1 MAGQLKEIR
10 DLPSANDITT
20 GGGDFL
26 HIKQGDVD
34 RKIRVQDL
42 FKFHTTN
49 YNNPHGV
56 TKTQVG
62 LDQVTNDAQ
71 LKRDSNL
78 ADLPDKPLSRNNL
91 GVYSKAEVDSGISS
105 HSNRSD
111 NPHSVNKTQVGLGN
125 VVNSL
130 QVQTYLNLADVP
142 DKGVARNNLDV
153 YSRGDTQYLINLHA
167 NRFDNPHG
175 VSKAQIGLSEVANLS
190 YSGDYNNSSHSLY
203 ATIGAVNSV
212 YNILTSQYVRAA
224 RGMIIM
230 WHGDPSAIPAG
241 WALCNGANG
250 TPNLLDRFIVG
261 AGSSYGWGWTG
272 GAATVSHGHGGAV
285 QGTALTESQIPPHR
299 HYYTDDDNWSTAA
312 GNFGVSKV
320 ADLRGGGSDGG
331 GSQWAALT
339 STVGGGKPHY
349 HGLNI
354 DGATL
359 ENRPPYYAL
368 FYIMKL

>member
-71 LKRDSNL
+71 LKRASNL
-78 ADLPDKPLSRNNL
+78 SDLPDKALSRTNL
-91 GVYSKAEVDSGISS
+91 GVYSKAEVDTGINNHSS
-105 HSNRSD
+105 RTD
-111 NPHSVNKTQVGLGN
+111 NPHSVSKAQVGLGN

-130 QVQTYLNLADVP
+130 QLQAPQNLADVP
-142 DKGVARNNLDV
+142 DKGVARNNLGV
-153 YSRGDTQYLINLHA
+153 YSQGDTNYLIGLHA

-175 VSKAQIGLSEVANLS
+175 VTKAQVGLGDVANLS
-190 YSGDYNNSSHSLY
+190 YSGDYNNGSHSLY

-212 YNILTSQYVRAA
+212 YNILTSQYVKAA
-224 RGMIIM
+224 RGMIMM
-230 WHGDPSAIPAG
+230 WYGDAGAIPAG

-250 TPNLLDRFIVG
+250 TPNLVDRFIVG
-261 AGSSYGWGWTG
+261 AGSSYGLGWTG
-272 GAATVSHGHGGAV
+272 GAATVSHGHNGYVVAH
-285 QGTALTESQIPPHR
+285 TLTEAQIPAHA
-299 HYYTDDDNWSTAA
+299 HAII
-312 GNFGVSKV
+312 G
-320 ADLRGGGSDGG
+320 GGGSSGPRQAMAIDSSNNPSHDWQGPR
-331 GSQWAALT
+331 
-339 STVGGGKPHY
+339 VGGMPATYSVGGNQPHS
-349 HGLNI
+349 HGLSL
-354 DGATL
+354 DWAGT